1 MNIAAVSYLNTA
13 PLIQGLSSHKE
24 TTLIRAVPSKIAK
37 MVQTA
42 EADIGLA
49 SIIDFARSQSSPT
62 PLTLIPAGMI
72 GCDGP
77 TLTVRLFSSVPIDQI
92 KAVHADTDSHTSV
105 ALCKLILKA
114 VHNITPDF
122 IDYDTREHF
131 PPNNADNPDDSKT
144 EPQSLL
150 MIGDKVVTASPP
162 AVRYPHQI
170 DLGQAW
176 NELTNLPFVYAT
188 WMCKSSDLTDPESKA
203 NIIAT
208 AHILERTMLKNQT
221 RIDWLVATHAKRTG
235 WPTDLA
241 QDYIGNLL
249 RFKVDDRAKQAVQT
263 FLTMLAD
270 HNLLPEPV
278 TPVWL
283 NLAPEAVP
291 PASFCHS

>member
-13 PLIQGLSSHKE
+13 PLIQGLEALKN
-24 TTLIRAVPSKIAK
+24 TTLLRAVPSKIAA
-37 MVQTA
+37 MVQSG

-49 SIIDFARSQSSPT
+49 SIIDFARSQASPT

-77 TLTVRLFSSVPIDQI
+77 TLTVRLFSSVPINEI
-92 KAVHADTDSHTSV
+92 TAVHADTDSHTSV

-122 IDYDTREHF
+122 IAYNTREHF
-131 PPNNADNPDDSKT
+131 PPNNSQDDSQ
-144 EPQSLL
+144 PQTLL

-176 NELTNLPFVYAT
+176 HTLTNLPFVYAT
-188 WMCKSSDLTDPESKA
+188 WMCKASDLDDPNNQQTKA
-203 NIIAT
+203 DLIAT

-241 QDYIGNLL
+241 QNYIGNLL
-249 RFKVDDRAKQAVQT
+249 RFRVDDRAKQAVQT
-263 FLTMLAD
+263 FLTMLAE
-270 HNLLPEPV
+270 HTLLPEPV

-283 NLAPEAVP
+283 NLATESTSTP
-291 PASFCHS
+291 PSLCHS

>member
-13 PLIQGLSSHKE
+13 PLIQGLAALQE
-24 TTLIRAVPSKIAK
+24 TTLLRAVPSKIAE
-37 MVQTA
+37 MVQSG

-49 SIIDFARSQSSPT
+49 SIIDYAQSQYSPT

-77 TLTVRLFSSVPIDQI
+77 TLTVRLFSSVPINEI
-92 KAVHADTDSHTSV
+92 STVHADTDSHTSV
-105 ALCKLILKA
+105 ALCKLILKE

-131 PPNNADNPDDSKT
+131 PPNNADDPTDSNS
-144 EPQSLL
+144 EPQTLL

-176 NELTNLPFVYAT
+176 HDLTNLSFVYAT
-188 WMCKSSDLTDPESKA
+188 WMCKSSDLSDPESKA

-249 RFKVDDRAKQAVQT
+249 RFKVDDRAKESVAT
-263 FLTMLAD
+263 FLTKLAD
-270 HNLLPEPV
+270 HDLLPEPV
-278 TPVWL
+278 EPTWL
-283 NLAPEAVP
+283 NLATQEA
-291 PASFCHS
+291 PAPAFT

>member
-13 PLIQGLSSHKE
+13 PLIQGLDALQN
-24 TTLIRAVPSKIAK
+24 TTLIRAVPSKIAN
-37 MVQTA
+37 MVQSG

-49 SIIDFARSQSSPT
+49 SIIDFAVSQSSPQ

-92 KAVHADTDSHTSV
+92 QTVHADTDSHTSV
-105 ALCKLILKA
+105 ALCKLILKEL
-114 VHNITPDF
+114 HNVTPNF

-131 PPNNADNPDDSKT
+131 PPNSSGDSS
-144 EPQSLL
+144 EPQTLL

-176 NELTNLPFVYAT
+176 NQLTNLPFVYAT
-188 WMCKSSDLTDPESKA
+188 WMCKSSDLNSTQTKA
-203 NIIAT
+203 DIIST
-208 AHILERTMLKNQT
+208 SHILERTMLKNQT

-249 RFKVDDRAKQAVQT
+249 RFKVDSRAKQAVEK
-263 FLTMLAD
+263 FLIMLAE
-270 HNLLPEPV
+270 HNLIPEPV

-283 NLAPEAVP
+283 NLAPEASP
-291 PASFCHS
+291 TPSSLCHS